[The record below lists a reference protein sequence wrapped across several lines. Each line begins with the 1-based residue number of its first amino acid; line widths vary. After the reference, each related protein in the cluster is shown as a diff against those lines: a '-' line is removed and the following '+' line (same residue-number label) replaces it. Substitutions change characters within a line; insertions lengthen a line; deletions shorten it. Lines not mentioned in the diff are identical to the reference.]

1 MYIDAGAFELYIC
14 ITTICLLNS
23 AYQLRVCLCR
33 RIHVL
38 DIYVYVSWCPSV
50 SMYIV
55 RLKYVYIYCHY
66 LSTPRR
72 LPTGGVLVWTK
83 SLFDTYICVWYIYIH
98 IVTICLPNSACLLGV
113 WLCGRS
119 HWRSRV
125 LDIYILPVF
134 IYSTPLADRE
144 CAYVDNVAI
153 SSWYVYVCLIYMRI
167 EHILPLSVY
176 STPLADRECDCVD
189 EVACSMYVYVS
200 MVIVATV
207 YTYCRY
213 LMYTCV

>member
-1 MYIDAGAFELYIC
+1 MCMYINGYCRYCIYILFA
-14 ITTICLLNS
+14 IG
-23 AYQLRVCLCR
+23 
-33 RIHVL
+33 
-38 DIYVYVSWCPSV
+38 
-50 SMYIV
+50 
-55 RLKYVYIYCHY
+55 YIY
-66 LSTPRR
+66 
-72 LPTGGVLVWTK
+72 TGLIYMCIAIVA
-83 SLFDTYICVWYIYIH
+83 IWYIYIYMSDMYVC
-98 IVTICLPNSACLLGV
+98 IATIRLLNSACLLGV
-113 WLCGRS
+113 WLYG
-119 HWRSRV
+119 RSRV

-144 CAYVDNVAI
+144 CACVDNVAI

-213 LMYTCV
+213 LMYTYVSSIYIYIVTIRECS